1 MSTKEDYNPQEE
13 VELDLEGYGYG
24 EYYDED
30 EEVDFF
36 DESEEAY
43 YDSTV
48 EEVKKS
54 IKPSRIKFIK
64 NIQNRV
70 AEEIVEVTEQ
80 YVSEDDSIYR
90 EKVARD
96 ELFLSRMLKVSGVL
110 FLIVVILALI
120 SLVLN

>member
-13 VELDLEGYGYG
+13 VELDLEGYGYD